1 VEINSLF
8 ILLLR
13 IPSSYS
19 AWVVVVVV
27 GVVNRMEMGK
37 DKDGGN
43 FLVALAD
50 WSWQMPPSYQLAS
63 TWNTF
68 VFEEG

>member
-1 VEINSLF
+1 
-8 ILLLR
+8 
-13 IPSSYS
+13 
-19 AWVVVVVV
+19 VVVVVV